1 MLGLSEIYS
10 LGCHVCIEQQHQQQQ
25 QKAEK
30 GSVNGSSTADSS
42 MSTALQ
48 PHTLGSSRLAQ
59 SAALPAD
66 RLKHQP
72 LAIVV
77 TCMLLAVGDLLLM
90 SDHQ

>member
-1 MLGLSEIYS
+1 
-10 LGCHVCIEQQHQQQQ
+10 
-25 QKAEK
+25 
-30 GSVNGSSTADSS
+30 

-48 PHTLGSSRLAQ
+48 PHALGSSRLAQ
-59 SAALPAD
+59 SAALPAG

-77 TCMLLAVGDLLLM
+77 TCMLLAVDDLLLM